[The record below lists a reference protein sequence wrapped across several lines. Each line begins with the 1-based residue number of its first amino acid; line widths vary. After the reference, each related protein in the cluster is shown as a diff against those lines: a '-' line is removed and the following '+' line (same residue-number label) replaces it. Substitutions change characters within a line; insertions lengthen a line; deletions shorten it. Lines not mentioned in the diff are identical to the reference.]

1 MPRLPLF
8 FARRYLFS
16 KKSHSVINIVSGV
29 SAFSVAIPVMAMVIL
44 LSVFNGF
51 EGLIKSMYRS
61 FDPDIRITPVRGK
74 VFPIDSLPR
83 ERFLAIDGVRDAAYA
98 LEDNAVFE
106 YRDRQAFG
114 TMCGVDS
121 LYRQVVPLDSL
132 RTEGVFQLQFGD
144 FPEAYVGQGMAYALG
159 IRVNLNSPISV
170 YVPRRGRVSPL
181 LPYSF
186 YKKQNIFPSGVFA
199 LEAEVDGKY
208 VIVPLH
214 FAQQLLDY
222 PGQASSVA
230 IRLEADASPQRVQQQ
245 IGQWLGDDYKI
256 QSRYQQKESF
266 YRIMMY
272 EKWGIYF
279 IILLVL
285 VIASFSLIGSLV
297 MLIIEK
303 RKDSQTLVTMGADT
317 KLLRKIF
324 VAEGMLIY
332 LIGARRRIAARRRA
346 GAGPAAFRVPQTLR
360 RDVPDRRLSGRSPS
374 ERPGVGNRNVRFGQL
389 PDLRADGARDDT
401 EERDKSEP
409 TMIKRLIC
417 LLCVAVTAAACNRPR
432 NIPDEKID

>member
-245 IGQWLGDDYKI
+245 IGQWLGDDYKL

-332 LIGARRRIAARRRA
+332 LIGAGGGLLLGVALALA
-346 GAGPAAFRVPQTLR
+346 QQYFGFLK
-360 RDVPDRRLSGRSPS
+360 LSGETFLIDAYPVEVHPS
-374 ERPGVGNRNVRFGQL
+374 DLAWVIVTFVTVSYLISVLTVR
-389 PDLRADGARDDT
+389 A
-401 EERDKSEP
+401 
-409 TMIKRLIC
+409 MIPKKEISQ
-417 LLCVAVTAAACNRPR
+417 NRP
-432 NIPDEKID
+432 

>member
-214 FAQQLLDY
+214 FAQELLDY

-332 LIGARRRIAARRRA
+332 LIGAGGGVLLGVALALA
-346 GAGPAAFRVPQTLR
+346 QQHFGFLK
-360 RDVPDRRLSGRSPS
+360 LSGETFLIDAYPVEVHPS
-374 ERPGVGNRNVRFGQL
+374 DLAWVIVTFVSVSYLISVLTVR
-389 PDLRADGARDDT
+389 A
-401 EERDKSEP
+401 
-409 TMIKRLIC
+409 MIPKKEISQ
-417 LLCVAVTAAACNRPR
+417 NRP
-432 NIPDEKID
+432 

>member
-317 KLLRKIF
+317 KLLRKIV

-332 LIGARRRIAARRRA
+332 LIGAGGGLLLGVALALA
-346 GAGPAAFRVPQTLR
+346 QQHFGFLK
-360 RDVPDRRLSGRSPS
+360 LSGETFLIDAYPVEVHPS
-374 ERPGVGNRNVRFGQL
+374 DLAWVIVTFVTVSYLISVLTVR
-389 PDLRADGARDDT
+389 A
-401 EERDKSEP
+401 
-409 TMIKRLIC
+409 MIPKKEISQ
-417 LLCVAVTAAACNRPR
+417 NRP
-432 NIPDEKID
+432 

>member
-332 LIGARRRIAARRRA
+332 LIGAGGGLLLGVALALA
-346 GAGPAAFRVPQTLR
+346 QQHFGFLK
-360 RDVPDRRLSGRSPS
+360 LSGETFLIDAYPVEVHPS
-374 ERPGVGNRNVRFGQL
+374 DLAWVIVTFVSVSYLISVLTVR
-389 PDLRADGARDDT
+389 A
-401 EERDKSEP
+401 
-409 TMIKRLIC
+409 MIPKNEISQ
-417 LLCVAVTAAACNRPR
+417 NRP
-432 NIPDEKID
+432 

>member
-199 LEAEVDGKY
+199 LEAEVEGKY

-214 FAQQLLDY
+214 FAQELLDY

-332 LIGARRRIAARRRA
+332 LIGAGGGLLLGVALALA
-346 GAGPAAFRVPQTLR
+346 QQHFGFLK
-360 RDVPDRRLSGRSPS
+360 LSGETFLIDAYPVEVHPS
-374 ERPGVGNRNVRFGQL
+374 DLAWVIVTFVSVSYLISVLTVR
-389 PDLRADGARDDT
+389 A
-401 EERDKSEP
+401 
-409 TMIKRLIC
+409 MIPKKEISQ
-417 LLCVAVTAAACNRPR
+417 NRP
-432 NIPDEKID
+432 

>member
-106 YRDRQAFG
+106 YRARQAFG

-214 FAQQLLDY
+214 FAQELLDY

-332 LIGARRRIAARRRA
+332 LIGAGGGLLLGVALALA
-346 GAGPAAFRVPQTLR
+346 QQHFGFLK
-360 RDVPDRRLSGRSPS
+360 LSGETFLIDAYPVEVHPS
-374 ERPGVGNRNVRFGQL
+374 DLAWVIVTFVSVSYLISVLTVR
-389 PDLRADGARDDT
+389 A
-401 EERDKSEP
+401 
-409 TMIKRLIC
+409 MIPKKEISQ
-417 LLCVAVTAAACNRPR
+417 NRP
-432 NIPDEKID
+432 

>member
-186 YKKQNIFPSGVFA
+186 YKKQNIFPSGVFT

-214 FAQQLLDY
+214 FAQELLDY

-332 LIGARRRIAARRRA
+332 LIGAGGGLLLGVALALA
-346 GAGPAAFRVPQTLR
+346 QQHFGFLK
-360 RDVPDRRLSGRSPS
+360 LSGETFLIDAYPVEVHPS
-374 ERPGVGNRNVRFGQL
+374 DLAWVIVTFVSVSYLISVLTVR
-389 PDLRADGARDDT
+389 A
-401 EERDKSEP
+401 
-409 TMIKRLIC
+409 MIPKKEISQ
-417 LLCVAVTAAACNRPR
+417 NRP
-432 NIPDEKID
+432 

>member
-1 MPRLPLF
+1 MPRRPLF

-214 FAQQLLDY
+214 FAQELLDY

-332 LIGARRRIAARRRA
+332 LIGAGGGLLLGVALALA
-346 GAGPAAFRVPQTLR
+346 QQHFGFLK
-360 RDVPDRRLSGRSPS
+360 LSGETFLIDAYPVEVHPS
-374 ERPGVGNRNVRFGQL
+374 DLAWVIVTFVSVSYLISVLTVR
-389 PDLRADGARDDT
+389 A
-401 EERDKSEP
+401 
-409 TMIKRLIC
+409 MIPKKEISQ
-417 LLCVAVTAAACNRPR
+417 NRP
-432 NIPDEKID
+432 

>member
-199 LEAEVDGKY
+199 LEAEVDGTY

-214 FAQQLLDY
+214 FAQELLDY

-332 LIGARRRIAARRRA
+332 LIGAGGGLLLGVARA
-346 GAGPAAFRVPQTLR
+346 LAQQHFGFLK
-360 RDVPDRRLSGRSPS
+360 LSGETFLIDAYPVEVHPS
-374 ERPGVGNRNVRFGQL
+374 DLAWVIVTFVSVSYLISVLTVR
-389 PDLRADGARDDT
+389 A
-401 EERDKSEP
+401 
-409 TMIKRLIC
+409 MIPKKEISQ
-417 LLCVAVTAAACNRPR
+417 NRP
-432 NIPDEKID
+432 

>member
-132 RTEGVFQLQFGD
+132 RTEGVFQLQLGD

-214 FAQQLLDY
+214 FAQELLDY

-332 LIGARRRIAARRRA
+332 LIGAGGGLLLGIALALA
-346 GAGPAAFRVPQTLR
+346 QQHFGFLK
-360 RDVPDRRLSGRSPS
+360 LSGETFLIDAYPVEVHPS
-374 ERPGVGNRNVRFGQL
+374 DLAWVIVTFVSVSYLISVLTVR
-389 PDLRADGARDDT
+389 A
-401 EERDKSEP
+401 
-409 TMIKRLIC
+409 MIPKKEISQ
-417 LLCVAVTAAACNRPR
+417 NRP
-432 NIPDEKID
+432 

>member
-98 LEDNAVFE
+98 LEDNAVF
-106 YRDRQAFG
+106 DRQAFG

-214 FAQQLLDY
+214 FAQELLDY

-332 LIGARRRIAARRRA
+332 LIGAGGGLLLGVALALA
-346 GAGPAAFRVPQTLR
+346 QQHFGFLK
-360 RDVPDRRLSGRSPS
+360 LSGETFLIDAYPVEVHPS
-374 ERPGVGNRNVRFGQL
+374 DLAWVIVTFVSVSYLISVLTVR
-389 PDLRADGARDDT
+389 A
-401 EERDKSEP
+401 
-409 TMIKRLIC
+409 MIPKKEISQ
-417 LLCVAVTAAACNRPR
+417 NRP
-432 NIPDEKID
+432 

>member
-74 VFPIDSLPR
+74 VAVIAALAQPGFANVCTVGDAQQSIY
-83 ERFLAIDGVRDAAYA
+83 RFRGADV
-98 LEDNAVFE
+98 NVFFE

-214 FAQQLLDY
+214 FAQELLDY

-332 LIGARRRIAARRRA
+332 LIGAGGGLLLGVALALA
-346 GAGPAAFRVPQTLR
+346 QQHFGFLK
-360 RDVPDRRLSGRSPS
+360 LSGETFLIDAYPVEVHPS
-374 ERPGVGNRNVRFGQL
+374 DLAWVIVTFVSVSYLISVLTVR
-389 PDLRADGARDDT
+389 A
-401 EERDKSEP
+401 
-409 TMIKRLIC
+409 MIPKKEISQ
-417 LLCVAVTAAACNRPR
+417 NRP
-432 NIPDEKID
+432 

>member
-214 FAQQLLDY
+214 FAQELLDY

-332 LIGARRRIAARRRA
+332 LIGAGGGLLLGVALALA
-346 GAGPAAFRVPQTLR
+346 QQHFGFPK
-360 RDVPDRRLSGRSPS
+360 LSGETFLIDAYPVEVHPS
-374 ERPGVGNRNVRFGQL
+374 DLAWVIVTFVSVSYLISVLTVR
-389 PDLRADGARDDT
+389 A
-401 EERDKSEP
+401 
-409 TMIKRLIC
+409 MIPKKEISQ
-417 LLCVAVTAAACNRPR
+417 NRP
-432 NIPDEKID
+432 

>member
-214 FAQQLLDY
+214 FAQELLDY

-324 VAEGMLIY
+324 VSEGMLIY
-332 LIGARRRIAARRRA
+332 LIGAGGGLLLGVALALA
-346 GAGPAAFRVPQTLR
+346 QQHFGFLK
-360 RDVPDRRLSGRSPS
+360 LSGETFLIDAYPVEVHPS
-374 ERPGVGNRNVRFGQL
+374 DLAWVIVTFVSVSYLISVLTVR
-389 PDLRADGARDDT
+389 A
-401 EERDKSEP
+401 
-409 TMIKRLIC
+409 MIPKKEISQ
-417 LLCVAVTAAACNRPR
+417 NRP
-432 NIPDEKID
+432 

>member
-230 IRLEADASPQRVQQQ
+230 ISLEADASPQRVQRVQQQ

-332 LIGARRRIAARRRA
+332 LIGAGGGLLLGVALALA
-346 GAGPAAFRVPQTLR
+346 QQHFGFLK
-360 RDVPDRRLSGRSPS
+360 LSGETFLIDAYPVEVHPS
-374 ERPGVGNRNVRFGQL
+374 DLAWVIVTFVSVSYLISVLTVR
-389 PDLRADGARDDT
+389 A
-401 EERDKSEP
+401 
-409 TMIKRLIC
+409 MIPKKEISQ
-417 LLCVAVTAAACNRPR
+417 NRP
-432 NIPDEKID
+432 

>member
-1 MPRLPLF
+1 M
-8 FARRYLFS
+8 
-16 KKSHSVINIVSGV
+16 
-29 SAFSVAIPVMAMVIL
+29 
-44 LSVFNGF
+44 
-51 EGLIKSMYRS
+51 
-61 FDPDIRITPVRGK
+61 
-74 VFPIDSLPR
+74 
-83 ERFLAIDGVRDAAYA
+83 RDAAYA

-230 IRLEADASPQRVQQQ
+230 IRLEADASPQRVQRVQQQ

-332 LIGARRRIAARRRA
+332 LIGAGGGLLLGVALALA
-346 GAGPAAFRVPQTLR
+346 QQHFGFLK
-360 RDVPDRRLSGRSPS
+360 LSGETFLIDAYPVEVHPS
-374 ERPGVGNRNVRFGQL
+374 DLAWVIVTFVSVSYLISVLTVR
-389 PDLRADGARDDT
+389 A
-401 EERDKSEP
+401 
-409 TMIKRLIC
+409 MIPKKEISQ
-417 LLCVAVTAAACNRPR
+417 NRP
-432 NIPDEKID
+432 

>member
-214 FAQQLLDY
+214 FAQELLDY

-332 LIGARRRIAARRRA
+332 LIGAGGGLLLGVALALAQQHFGFLKLSGETFLIDAYPVEVHPSDLAWVIVTVVSFSDRIAALTV
-346 GAGPAAFRVPQTLR
+346 GAIIAKKEIRQNL
-360 RDVPDRRLSGRSPS
+360 
-374 ERPGVGNRNVRFGQL
+374 VGEN
-389 PDLRADGARDDT
+389 
-401 EERDKSEP
+401 E
-409 TMIKRLIC
+409 
-417 LLCVAVTAAACNRPR
+417 
-432 NIPDEKID
+432 

>member
-8 FARRYLFS
+8 FARHYLFS

-214 FAQQLLDY
+214 FAQELLDY

-332 LIGARRRIAARRRA
+332 LIGAGGGLLLGVALALA
-346 GAGPAAFRVPQTLR
+346 KQHFGFLK
-360 RDVPDRRLSGRSPS
+360 LSGETFLIDAYPVEVHPS
-374 ERPGVGNRNVRFGQL
+374 DLAWVIVTFVSVSYLISVLTVR
-389 PDLRADGARDDT
+389 A
-401 EERDKSEP
+401 
-409 TMIKRLIC
+409 MIPKKEISQ
-417 LLCVAVTAAACNRPR
+417 NRP
-432 NIPDEKID
+432 

>member
-214 FAQQLLDY
+214 FAQELLDY

-332 LIGARRRIAARRRA
+332 LIGAGGGLLLGVALALA
-346 GAGPAAFRVPQTLR
+346 QQHFGFLK
-360 RDVPDRRLSGRSPS
+360 LSGETFLIDAYPVEVHPS
-374 ERPGVGNRNVRFGQL
+374 DLTWVIVTFVSVSYLISVLTVR
-389 PDLRADGARDDT
+389 A
-401 EERDKSEP
+401 
-409 TMIKRLIC
+409 MIPKKEISQ
-417 LLCVAVTAAACNRPR
+417 NRP
-432 NIPDEKID
+432 

>member
-29 SAFSVAIPVMAMVIL
+29 SAFSVAIPVMGLVIL
-44 LSVFNGF
+44 LSEFNGF

-214 FAQQLLDY
+214 FAQELLDY

-332 LIGARRRIAARRRA
+332 LIGAGGGLLLGVALALA
-346 GAGPAAFRVPQTLR
+346 QQHFGFLK
-360 RDVPDRRLSGRSPS
+360 LSGETFLIDAYPVEVHPS
-374 ERPGVGNRNVRFGQL
+374 DLAWVIVTFVSVSYLISVLTVR
-389 PDLRADGARDDT
+389 A
-401 EERDKSEP
+401 
-409 TMIKRLIC
+409 MIPKKEISQ
-417 LLCVAVTAAACNRPR
+417 NRP
-432 NIPDEKID
+432 

>member
-214 FAQQLLDY
+214 FAQELLDY

-332 LIGARRRIAARRRA
+332 LIGAGGGLLLGVALALA
-346 GAGPAAFRVPQTLR
+346 QQHFGFLK
-360 RDVPDRRLSGRSPS
+360 LSGETFLIDAYPVEVHPS
-374 ERPGVGNRNVRFGQL
+374 DLAWVIVTFVSVSYLISVLTVR
-389 PDLRADGARDDT
+389 A
-401 EERDKSEP
+401 
-409 TMIKRLIC
+409 MIPKKR
-417 LLCVAVTAAACNRPR
+417 
-432 NIPDEKID
+432 

>member
-98 LEDNAVFE
+98 REDNAVFE

-332 LIGARRRIAARRRA
+332 LIGAGGGLLLGVALALA
-346 GAGPAAFRVPQTLR
+346 QQHFGFLK
-360 RDVPDRRLSGRSPS
+360 LSGETFLIDAYPVEVHPS
-374 ERPGVGNRNVRFGQL
+374 DLAWVIVTFVTVSYLISVLTVR
-389 PDLRADGARDDT
+389 A
-401 EERDKSEP
+401 
-409 TMIKRLIC
+409 MIPKKEISQ
-417 LLCVAVTAAACNRPR
+417 NRP
-432 NIPDEKID
+432 

>member
-98 LEDNAVFE
+98 LEDNVVFE

-214 FAQQLLDY
+214 FAQELLDY

-332 LIGARRRIAARRRA
+332 LIGAGGGLLLGVALALA
-346 GAGPAAFRVPQTLR
+346 QQHFGFLK
-360 RDVPDRRLSGRSPS
+360 LSGETFLIDAYPVEVHPS
-374 ERPGVGNRNVRFGQL
+374 DLAWVIVTFVSVSYLISVLTVR
-389 PDLRADGARDDT
+389 A
-401 EERDKSEP
+401 
-409 TMIKRLIC
+409 MIPKKEISQ
-417 LLCVAVTAAACNRPR
+417 NRP
-432 NIPDEKID
+432 

>member
-1 MPRLPLF
+1 M
-8 FARRYLFS
+8 
-16 KKSHSVINIVSGV
+16 INIVSGV

-332 LIGARRRIAARRRA
+332 LIGAGGGLLLGVALALA
-346 GAGPAAFRVPQTLR
+346 QQHFGFLK
-360 RDVPDRRLSGRSPS
+360 LSGETFLIDAYPVEVHPS
-374 ERPGVGNRNVRFGQL
+374 DLAWVIVTFVTVSYLISVLTVR
-389 PDLRADGARDDT
+389 A
-401 EERDKSEP
+401 
-409 TMIKRLIC
+409 MIPKKEISQ
-417 LLCVAVTAAACNRPR
+417 NRP
-432 NIPDEKID
+432 

>member
-29 SAFSVAIPVMAMVIL
+29 SAFSVAIPVRAMVIL

-214 FAQQLLDY
+214 FAQELLDY

-332 LIGARRRIAARRRA
+332 LIGAGGGLLLGVALALA
-346 GAGPAAFRVPQTLR
+346 QQHFGFLK
-360 RDVPDRRLSGRSPS
+360 LSGETFLIDAYPVEVHPS
-374 ERPGVGNRNVRFGQL
+374 DLAWVIVTFVSVSYLISVLTVR
-389 PDLRADGARDDT
+389 A
-401 EERDKSEP
+401 
-409 TMIKRLIC
+409 MIPKKEISQ
-417 LLCVAVTAAACNRPR
+417 NRP
-432 NIPDEKID
+432 

>member
-214 FAQQLLDY
+214 FAQELLDY

-266 YRIMMY
+266 YRIMIY

-332 LIGARRRIAARRRA
+332 LIGAGGGLLLGVALALA
-346 GAGPAAFRVPQTLR
+346 QQHFGFLK
-360 RDVPDRRLSGRSPS
+360 LSGETFLIDAYPVEVHPS
-374 ERPGVGNRNVRFGQL
+374 DLAWVIVTFVSVSYLISVLTVR
-389 PDLRADGARDDT
+389 A
-401 EERDKSEP
+401 
-409 TMIKRLIC
+409 MIPKKEISQ
-417 LLCVAVTAAACNRPR
+417 NRP
-432 NIPDEKID
+432 

>member
-159 IRVNLNSPISV
+159 IRANLNSPISV

-186 YKKQNIFPSGVFA
+186 YKKQKIFPSGVFA

-214 FAQQLLDY
+214 FAQELLDY

-332 LIGARRRIAARRRA
+332 LIGAGGGLLLGVALALA
-346 GAGPAAFRVPQTLR
+346 QQHFGFLK
-360 RDVPDRRLSGRSPS
+360 LSGETFLIDAYPVEVHPS
-374 ERPGVGNRNVRFGQL
+374 DLAWVIVTFVSVSYLISVLTVR
-389 PDLRADGARDDT
+389 A
-401 EERDKSEP
+401 
-409 TMIKRLIC
+409 MIPKKEISQ
-417 LLCVAVTAAACNRPR
+417 NRP
-432 NIPDEKID
+432 

>member
-230 IRLEADASPQRVQQQ
+230 IRLEADASPQRVQRVQQQ
-245 IGQWLGDDYKI
+245 IGQWLGDGDKS

-266 YRIMMY
+266 DRIMMY

-332 LIGARRRIAARRRA
+332 LIGAGGGLLLGVALALA
-346 GAGPAAFRVPQTLR
+346 QQHFGFLK
-360 RDVPDRRLSGRSPS
+360 LSGETFLIDAYPVEVHPS
-374 ERPGVGNRNVRFGQL
+374 DLAWVIVTFVSVSYLISVLTVR
-389 PDLRADGARDDT
+389 A
-401 EERDKSEP
+401 
-409 TMIKRLIC
+409 MIPKKEISQ
-417 LLCVAVTAAACNRPR
+417 NRP
-432 NIPDEKID
+432 

>member
-214 FAQQLLDY
+214 FAQELLDY

-332 LIGARRRIAARRRA
+332 LIGAGGGLLLGVALALA
-346 GAGPAAFRVPQTLR
+346 QQHFGFLK
-360 RDVPDRRLSGRSPS
+360 LSGETFLIDAYPVEVHPS
-374 ERPGVGNRNVRFGQL
+374 DLAWVIVTFVSVSYLISVLTVR
-389 PDLRADGARDDT
+389 A
-401 EERDKSEP
+401 
-409 TMIKRLIC
+409 MIPKKEISQ
-417 LLCVAVTAAACNRPR
+417 NRP
-432 NIPDEKID
+432 

>member
-170 YVPRRGRVSPL
+170 NVPRRGRVSPL

-214 FAQQLLDY
+214 FAQELLDY

-332 LIGARRRIAARRRA
+332 LIGAGGGLLLGVALALA
-346 GAGPAAFRVPQTLR
+346 QQHFGFLK
-360 RDVPDRRLSGRSPS
+360 LSGETFLIDAYPVEVHPS
-374 ERPGVGNRNVRFGQL
+374 DLAWVIVTFVSVSYLISVLTVR
-389 PDLRADGARDDT
+389 A
-401 EERDKSEP
+401 
-409 TMIKRLIC
+409 MIPKKEISQ
-417 LLCVAVTAAACNRPR
+417 NRP
-432 NIPDEKID
+432 

>member
-214 FAQQLLDY
+214 FAQELLDY

-332 LIGARRRIAARRRA
+332 LIGAGGGLLLGVALALA
-346 GAGPAAFRVPQTLR
+346 QQHFGFLK
-360 RDVPDRRLSGRSPS
+360 LSGETFLIDAYPVEVHPS
-374 ERPGVGNRNVRFGQL
+374 DLAWVIVTFVSVSYLISVLTVR
-389 PDLRADGARDDT
+389 A
-401 EERDKSEP
+401 
-409 TMIKRLIC
+409 MIPKKEISQ
-417 LLCVAVTAAACNRPR
+417 NRPR
-432 NIPDEKID
+432 

>member
-29 SAFSVAIPVMAMVIL
+29 STFSVAIPVMAMVIL

-51 EGLIKSMYRS
+51 EGLIESMYRS

-214 FAQQLLDY
+214 FAQELLDY

-332 LIGARRRIAARRRA
+332 LIGAGGGLLLGVALALA
-346 GAGPAAFRVPQTLR
+346 QQHFGFLK
-360 RDVPDRRLSGRSPS
+360 LSGETFLIDAYPVEVHPS
-374 ERPGVGNRNVRFGQL
+374 DLAWVIVTFVTVSYLISVLTVR
-389 PDLRADGARDDT
+389 A
-401 EERDKSEP
+401 
-409 TMIKRLIC
+409 MIPKKEISQ
-417 LLCVAVTAAACNRPR
+417 NRP
-432 NIPDEKID
+432 

>member
-186 YKKQNIFPSGVFA
+186 DKKQNIFPSGVFA

-214 FAQQLLDY
+214 FAQELLDY

-332 LIGARRRIAARRRA
+332 LIGAGGGLLLGVALALA
-346 GAGPAAFRVPQTLR
+346 QQHFGFLK
-360 RDVPDRRLSGRSPS
+360 LSGETFLIDAYPVEVHPS
-374 ERPGVGNRNVRFGQL
+374 DLAWVIVTFVSVSYLISVLTVR
-389 PDLRADGARDDT
+389 A
-401 EERDKSEP
+401 
-409 TMIKRLIC
+409 MIPKKEISQ
-417 LLCVAVTAAACNRPR
+417 NRP
-432 NIPDEKID
+432 

>member
-230 IRLEADASPQRVQQQ
+230 IRLEADASPQRVQRVQQQ

-303 RKDSQTLVTMGADT
+303 RKNSQTLVTMGADT

-332 LIGARRRIAARRRA
+332 LIGAGGGLLLGVALALA
-346 GAGPAAFRVPQTLR
+346 QQHFGFLK
-360 RDVPDRRLSGRSPS
+360 LSGETFLIDAYPVEVHPS
-374 ERPGVGNRNVRFGQL
+374 DLAWVIVTFVSVSYLISVLTVR
-389 PDLRADGARDDT
+389 A
-401 EERDKSEP
+401 
-409 TMIKRLIC
+409 MIPKKEISQ
-417 LLCVAVTAAACNRPR
+417 NRP
-432 NIPDEKID
+432 

>member
-1 MPRLPLF
+1 M
-8 FARRYLFS
+8 
-16 KKSHSVINIVSGV
+16 INIVSGV

-159 IRVNLNSPISV
+159 IRVNLKSPISV

-214 FAQQLLDY
+214 FAQELLDY

-272 EKWGIYF
+272 AKWGIYF

-332 LIGARRRIAARRRA
+332 LIGAGGGLLLGVALALA
-346 GAGPAAFRVPQTLR
+346 QQHFGFLK
-360 RDVPDRRLSGRSPS
+360 LSGETFLIDAYPVEVHPS
-374 ERPGVGNRNVRFGQL
+374 DLAWVIVTFVSVSYLISVLTVR
-389 PDLRADGARDDT
+389 A
-401 EERDKSEP
+401 
-409 TMIKRLIC
+409 MIPKKEISQ
-417 LLCVAVTAAACNRPR
+417 NRP
-432 NIPDEKID
+432 

>member
-29 SAFSVAIPVMAMVIL
+29 SAFSVATPVMAMVIL

-214 FAQQLLDY
+214 FAQELLDY

-332 LIGARRRIAARRRA
+332 LIGAGGGLLLGVALALA
-346 GAGPAAFRVPQTLR
+346 QQHFGFLK
-360 RDVPDRRLSGRSPS
+360 LSGETFLIDAYPVEVHPS
-374 ERPGVGNRNVRFGQL
+374 DLAWVIVTFVSVSYLISVLTVR
-389 PDLRADGARDDT
+389 A
-401 EERDKSEP
+401 
-409 TMIKRLIC
+409 MIPKKEISQ
-417 LLCVAVTAAACNRPR
+417 NRP
-432 NIPDEKID
+432 